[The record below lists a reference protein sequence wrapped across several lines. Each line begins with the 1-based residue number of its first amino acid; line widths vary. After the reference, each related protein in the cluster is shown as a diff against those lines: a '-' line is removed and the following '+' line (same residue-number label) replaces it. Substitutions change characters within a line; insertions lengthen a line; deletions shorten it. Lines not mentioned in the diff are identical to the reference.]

1 MSLILINGSPR
12 KNGNS
17 QYITDFI
24 ISILER
30 ESVQYELVDVK
41 NMDIAYC
48 TGCGACEKTGWC
60 VIKDQGSRLHKQ
72 FDESNGTIIISPI
85 YFNSLTAQVKTV
97 IDRMQA
103 IYSSKYALK
112 KPTFER
118 NKDRYGAFIAVGG
131 SPPYEEQF
139 VGAKFIIDM
148 FFKVINTKWLGT
160 VLINDTDSKHIS
172 ERDDELKHIEAT
184 VMDIVNKL
192 H

>member
-30 ESVQYELVDVK
+30 ENVQYKLVDVK

-60 VIKDQGSRLHKQ
+60 IIKDQGVELHKQ
-72 FDESNGTIIISPI
+72 FDESSATIIISPI

-103 IYSSKYALK
+103 IYSSKYVLK

-118 NKDRYGAFIAVGG
+118 NRERQGAFIAVAG
-131 SPPYEEQF
+131 SPSYEEQF

-148 FFKVINTKWLGT
+148 FFKVINTKWIET
-160 VLINDTDSKHIS
+160 MLIHDTDAMHIS
-172 ERDDELKHIEAT
+172 KREDELKRIEEI
-184 VMDIVNKL
+184 VMKIVQKMD
-192 H
+192 